1 MVTSPSKKKIE
12 MIMPFLWPV
21 IKLISNLQTFPGK
34 KKEEFLP
41 QNFFSENVR
50 IVIYRSV
57 T

>member
-34 KKEEFLP
+34 KKRRVSPSKLL
-41 QNFFSENVR
+41 Q
-50 IVIYRSV
+50 
-57 T
+57 